1 MSTVK
6 YPDVTVK
13 LVGSDGNAFAI
24 MGNVS
29 RAIKAKHGLEASKQ
43 FSNEAMMS
51 ASYDAL
57 LQLVMET
64 VNVE

>member
-29 RAIKAKHGLEASKQ
+29 RAIKVKHGLEASKQ